1 MKKGHPAIRR
11 IHEELAQLS
20 KEILDLKEAYL
31 GGKVDFEEYRNR
43 RAKLEIEYERLAEER
58 LRKYTKS
65 KK

>member
-11 IHEELAQLS
+11 IHEELSQLS

-31 GGKVDFEEYRNR
+31 RGEVDFEEYREKR
-43 RAKLEIEYERLAEER
+43 TELEIEYERLAEER